1 MRQTARLKS
10 LEDGH
15 DAPKDVATDA
25 GQTIDA
31 WIAAALAEQAKRAAP
46 RASEELG
53 QPASESAARSAGA
66 PRSRAVAETSALE
79 TLMAATAASER
90 RAAEMAAK
98 TTAAKTTAA
107 KTTAAETEEPRA
119 PVTKT
124 TDAPKPAGV
133 AETTAQ
139 DMAAPGSIASWIEQA
154 QERLAGATAAVPPA
168 RERTATAVGGATDTL
183 AHELDS
189 FQRKVES
196 GERSAESQAQAARE
210 LTHSR
215 LGASSDG
222 DDAPTVIA
230 DSLDGIEVRMKG
242 LSDRLAGSRP
252 TGRRG
257 IASADELNQAVAEI
271 RSHQVAIAAGP
282 AARRF
287 APVAAPSLAVPAPAM
302 FSPDAPG
309 RGFGD
314 MLSAMRTDIA
324 RIAGKVENPRP
335 PALDGLKNE
344 IDALR
349 GSLADLPKREDLG
362 AIEQSVAALAEEVTT
377 IRREGRAI
385 GISQM
390 DALQA
395 EIRRI
400 GAVGGSADHA
410 KLSRDLDVLTHKL
423 DIVSAGGIDP
433 GTMAAMA
440 GQLDEIR
447 ASLDGLA
454 STREVASLGQ
464 QVADLKRDVA
474 VIGEGQI
481 DPADFASLKGTV
493 EEIRTTLARP
503 VPGGSKGAGPVQLA
517 RGQLEPIESMLM
529 TLADKI
535 DRVER
540 QVADPEAL
548 DQLERQLAALT
559 TVLGPSGGRDPSLA
573 TLEHAMSALL
583 REVGS
588 WRDGAADIAD
598 RAARSAVAEAVR
610 SPASDQVPHDEY
622 VRQLAGMRQD
632 YAAIE
637 ARVGRSLDGVQAT
650 LQGVVQRLGG
660 IDRQEGPG
668 APRQEAAAE
677 PSGVAARPAQRPQRE
692 PQRAAPSGDDHLAE
706 PVSEEILLEPGERPR
721 GLAAGTPTIDPG
733 DIKSSFIAAA
743 RRAAQAAAADAA
755 ANKGGRAETDVEAAS
770 RTEIL
775 GRMRALFEKQRRP
788 LLIGAAAIA
797 LALGGFQLTR
807 EKAVDRSAFAG
818 GPAVNAPQVV
828 APTQPGPAPV
838 QTARPASTQPRP
850 TTPDPQTTQSLAEG
864 ALDAPRTQPETVA
877 AQPTPAQPIG
887 QPLAAQPPVASAQP
901 AASPQAA
908 ASPPK
913 VDALDTARLASL
925 SGMSPKPGAAPAVTA
940 GPTTSPSDP
949 AAAITA
955 LRQAAVAG
963 NALALYDLGLKT
975 SEGRG
980 VPRDLQLGTG
990 YFEKAA
996 EKGLAP
1002 AQYRTGNAYEKGVGV
1017 ARDLE
1022 VAKTWYKRAAES
1034 GNTRAMHN
1042 LAVLIAEGAG
1052 GKPDYPAASGWF
1064 QRAAEQGVRDSQY
1077 NLAVL
1082 YARGLGTVQDF
1093 SKSYLWFAIAAGQGD
1108 EDAGRKRDEVGARLS
1123 TADLARA
1130 KTAVERW
1137 RATPANV
1144 TANEVAPPTL
1154 PSLPTT
1160 AAGTATGT
1168 GDMPFKRQQREGRG

>member
-1 MRQTARLKS
+1 MRQTAQLKS
-10 LEDGH
+10 LEDGR
-15 DAPKDVATDA
+15 DAPKDAATRA

-31 WIAAALAEQAKRAAP
+31 WIEAALAEQAKRAAP
-46 RASEELG
+46 RTTEELG
-53 QPASESAARSAGA
+53 QPASEGVARSAGA
-66 PRSRAVAETSALE
+66 PRSRAVAEASALE

-90 RAAEMAAK
+90 RAAETGAK
-98 TTAAKTTAA
+98 AT
-107 KTTAAETEEPRA
+107 
-119 PVTKT
+119 VTKT
-124 TDAPKPAGV
+124 THS
-133 AETTAQ
+133 Q
-139 DMAAPGSIASWIEQA
+139 DSAALGSVASWIEQA
-154 QERLAGATAAVPPA
+154 QERLAETTPATPPA
-168 RERTATAVGGATDTL
+168 RERTAPGTAGTPEHTL
-183 AHELDS
+183 ET
-189 FQRKVES
+189 FPRTVE
-196 GERSAESQAQAARE
+196 
-210 LTHSR
+210 
-215 LGASSDG
+215 SSDG
-222 DDAPTVIA
+222 APAVIA
-230 DSLDGIEVRMKG
+230 GSLRGFEDRMKD
-242 LSDRLAGSRP
+242 LSDRLAGPRP
-252 TGRRG
+252 IGRRG
-257 IASADELNQAVAEI
+257 VASADELGHAVAEI
-271 RSHQVAIAAGP
+271 RSHQAAIEAGT
-282 AARRF
+282 AGRRF
-287 APVAAPSLAVPAPAM
+287 APVPAPSLAVSPPATLSSIGPL
-302 FSPDAPG
+302 
-309 RGFGD
+309 RGYGD
-314 MLSAMRTDIA
+314 MLSSMRTDIA
-324 RIAGKVENPRP
+324 RIAGKVENQRP
-335 PALDGLKNE
+335 PALDGLKSE

-349 GSLADLPKREDLG
+349 GSLADLAKREDLG

-395 EIRRI
+395 ELRRI
-400 GAVGGSADHA
+400 GAAGGSVDLA
-410 KLSRDLDVLTHKL
+410 KLSRDLDVLGHKL

-433 GTMAAMA
+433 GVMAAMA
-440 GQLDEIR
+440 GQLDEMR
-447 ASLDGLA
+447 ASIGDLA
-454 STREVASLGQ
+454 STRDVAALGQ
-464 QVADLKRDVA
+464 QVADLKRNVA
-474 VIGEGQI
+474 AIGKGQI

-493 EEIRTTLARP
+493 EDMRTTLARP
-503 VPGGSKGAGPVQLA
+503 VPGGQKGAGPVQLA

-559 TVLGPSGGRDPSLA
+559 TVLGSSGGRDPSLA
-573 TLEHAMSALL
+573 ALEHAMSALL

-588 WRDGAADIAD
+588 WRDGAAEIAD
-598 RAARSAVAEAVR
+598 RAARNAVAETVHSW
-610 SPASDQVPHDEY
+610 SPASDQGQQEDYIRH
-622 VRQLAGMRQD
+622 LAGLRED
-632 YAAIE
+632 YAAVE
-637 ARVGRSLDGVQAT
+637 MRVGRSLEGVQAT

-660 IDRQEGPG
+660 LDRQDGPG
-668 APRQEAAAE
+668 APRRDAAAE
-677 PSGVAARPAQRPQRE
+677 PDGVAARPDGVAERPAQRPQRGL
-692 PQRAAPSGDDHLAE
+692 QRTAAASGDDGPPAG
-706 PVSEEILLEPGERPR
+706 PAGEEVLLEPGERPR
-721 GLAAGTPTIDPG
+721 GVAAAGTPTIDPG

-807 EKAVDRSAFAG
+807 EKALDRAASAG
-818 GPAVNAPQVV
+818 SPAVSASQVAAAQAP
-828 APTQPGPAPV
+828 AQPRPAPV
-838 QTARPASTQPRP
+838 QAARPASTPTRP
-850 TTPDPQTTQSLAEG
+850 ATPDPQTTQSLAEG
-864 ALDAPRTQPETVA
+864 ALDEAPRTQAETVA
-877 AQPTPAQPIG
+877 AQSTPVQPIAG
-887 QPLAAQPPVASAQP
+887 QPLAQPPVASVQP

-908 ASPPK
+908 VSNAK
-913 VDALDTARLASL
+913 ADTLDTARLASL
-925 SGMSPKPGAAPAVTA
+925 SGANPKPGAAPAVTA
-940 GPTTSPSDP
+940 APTTPPSDP

-955 LRQAAVAG
+955 LRQAAFAG
-963 NALALYDLGLKT
+963 NALALYDLGVKT

-1017 ARDLE
+1017 PRDLDI
-1022 VAKTWYKRAAES
+1022 AKTWYKRAAEG

-1082 YARGLGTVQDF
+1082 YARGLGTAQDF

-1123 TADLARA
+1123 AADLTRA
-1130 KTAVERW
+1130 KAAVERW

-1144 TANEVAPPTL
+1144 AANEVAPPTV
-1154 PSLPTT
+1154 PSLPAT
-1160 AAGTATGT
+1160 AAGTGT
-1168 GDMPFKRQQREGRG
+1168 ADTPFKRQQREGRG